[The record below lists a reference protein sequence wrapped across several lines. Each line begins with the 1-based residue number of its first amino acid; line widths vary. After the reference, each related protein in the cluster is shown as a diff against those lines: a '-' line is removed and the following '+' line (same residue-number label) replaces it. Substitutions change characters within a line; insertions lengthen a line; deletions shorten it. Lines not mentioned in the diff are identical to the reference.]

1 MLLYLNSSGT
11 EKFKKWIGDV
21 LKMQFIL
28 IIHFISLAVLQKPKD
43 VSRDPK
49 VQEDDLGIMEEEE
62 LVGPG

>member
-11 EKFKKWIGDV
+11 EKFKKWIV